1 MKLKDNNKAMTN
13 SDPELSCSQPSAA
26 GLCPVISSDS
36 AHSMSSAGVVF
47 RNRASLSIGGV
58 HPIIWASDRLSGI
71 PIRTLWLPSQPDE
84 IQSSNKRLHLVI
96 RERSISSLLYN
107 LDIIYICIYLR
118 CFYLLVFH
126 MILYFSIFKWFII
139 SAVSS
144 SYSFPATFLF
154 LMLQFTLSS
163 IINYSL
169 SLS

>member
-71 PIRTLWLPSQPDE
+71 PIRTLWLPSQPDV

-107 LDIIYICIYLR
+107 LDLIYICIYFKMFLSISFSYDPLFFNLQMVR
-118 CFYLLVFH
+118 NFSCLILLFLPRYILVPHVTVHPVFH
-126 MILYFSIFKWFII
+126 Y
-139 SAVSS
+139 
-144 SYSFPATFLF
+144 
-154 LMLQFTLSS
+154 
-163 IINYSL
+163 
-169 SLS
+169 